1 VTRRSLSHGS
11 NWSGLTRL
19 AALVAVF
26 VTALVVAACGGDDNK
41 KSDGT
46 SSGSSPSAAT
56 SPQATEFRKLLG
68 ISDAEAAKLKG
79 KTFKIGSILPLSGPG
94 ANFAVDEGNGT
105 KLAID
110 EMQRYLGLKVD
121 YKSLDN
127 KTGDPQAGAATA
139 RELGIDGYGAVVN
152 SYGGAF
158 GSTLPALA
166 QYKMLSFDPGG
177 GTQNTFQGKPY
188 FWGFRGTT
196 PDTGYPFLQYFKQ
209 EIPTAKRFAIVVYDA
224 GAAYAD
230 PVIANAKKQAALAGL
245 TFAGVVKAPIGA
257 TDYATVLSK
266 LKGLNPDI
274 VSIGLYGTDPGYF
287 MKQYATSGL
296 TAQVVGGELTP
307 TGSKIAGAG
316 YKNYWFAADFFD
328 VNHPANPL
336 SKHFLTEYKRLF
348 GEVPATFYQPNYY
361 EGTIAFLQLAVRVLD
376 KGGDINSGEQLQQA
390 LLANPTFKSV
400 YGGDDKTVGTLT
412 LNTTTHDPTT
422 RPIGLFTAQP
432 EVKQLA
438 EWNIDGGNFKV
449 VSKPPAS

>member
-1 VTRRSLSHGS
+1 
-11 NWSGLTRL
+11 
-19 AALVAVF
+19 
-26 VTALVVAACGGDDNK
+26 
-41 KSDGT
+41 
-46 SSGSSPSAAT
+46 
-56 SPQATEFRKLLG
+56 
-68 ISDAEAAKLKG
+68 
-79 KTFKIGSILPLSGPG
+79 
-94 ANFAVDEGNGT
+94 
-105 KLAID
+105 
-110 EMQRYLGLKVD
+110 MQRYLGLKVD

-152 SYGGAF
+152 SYGGGF

-177 GTQNTFQGKPY
+177 GTQNTFEGKPY

-196 PDTGYPFLQYFKQ
+196 PDTGYPFLQYFKD
-209 EIPTAKRFAIVVYDA
+209 EVPAAKRFAIVVYDA

-230 PVIANAKKQAALAGL
+230 PVIANAKEQAARAGI
-245 TFAGVVKAPIGA
+245 TFAGFVKAPIGA

-274 VSIGLYGTDPGYF
+274 VSIGLYGADPGYF

-296 TAQVVGGELTP
+296 RARVVGGELTP
-307 TGSKIAGAG
+307 TGAKIAGAG
-316 YKNYWFAADFFD
+316 YKDYWIAADYFD
-328 VNHPANPL
+328 VDHPANPL
-336 SKHFLTEYKRLF
+336 SEHFLTEYQRKF

-361 EGTIAFLQLAVRVLD
+361 EGTMAFVQLAARVAD

-400 YGGDDKTVGTLT
+400 YGGDDQTVGTLT
-412 LNTTTHDPTT
+412 LNTKTHDPTT
-422 RPIGLFTAQP
+422 RPIGLFSVQP

-438 EWNIDGGNFKV
+438 EWNIDGGDFKV
-449 VSKPPAS
+449 VSKPPAGQ

>member
-1 VTRRSLSHGS
+1 MKRPSPGHGS
-11 NWSGLTRL
+11 KRSGLIRL
-19 AALVAVF
+19 ATVAA
-26 VTALVVAACGGDDNK
+26 TLSTTLVVAACGSSHNSG
-41 KSDGT
+41 ST
-46 SSGSSPSAAT
+46 SSASSPSAAS
-56 SPQATEFRKLLG
+56 SPQAKQFRQLLG
-68 ISDAEAAKLKG
+68 ITDEQAAKLKG
-79 KTFKIGSILPLSGPG
+79 QTFKIGSILPLSGPG
-94 ANFAVDEGNGT
+94 ANFAIDEGNGT

-110 EMQRYLGLKVD
+110 DMQRYLGLKVD

-196 PDTGYPFLQYFKQ
+196 PDAGYPFLQYFKA
-209 EIPTAKRFAIVVYDA
+209 EIPAAKRFAIVVYDA

-230 PVIANAKKQAALAGL
+230 PVIANAKKQAALAGI

-266 LKGLNPDI
+266 LKDLNPDI
-274 VSIGLYGTDPGYF
+274 ISIGLYGADPGYF

-307 TGSKIAGAG
+307 TGAKIAGAG
-316 YKNYWFAADFFD
+316 YDKYWFAADYFD
-328 VNHPANPL
+328 VSHPPNPL
-336 SKHFLTEYKRLF
+336 SKFFLAEYKRKF
-348 GEVPATFYQPNYY
+348 GVAPATFYQPNYY
-361 EGTIAFLQLAVRVLD
+361 EGTIAFLQLAARVAG
-376 KGGDINSGEQLQQA
+376 KGGNINSGEQLQQA
-390 LLANPTFKSV
+390 LLAKPTFKSV
-400 YGGDDKTVGTLT
+400 YGGNDKTVGTLT

-422 RPIGLFTAQP
+422 RPIGLFTVEP
-432 EVKQLA
+432 KVKQLA
-438 EWNIDGGNFKV
+438 EWNIDGNDFKV
-449 VSKPPAS
+449 LAKPPAGQ